1 MPRERDSEEKI
12 IYALKQIEGGAKG
25 LEMCRELGI
34 SEATL
39 YNWKKRY
46 AGMGV
51 SELRRL
57 KQLEE
62 ENRRLAVAASW
73 PSCQNL
79 SECQSQLRVSSD
91 IFLKTTMRR
100 SLSSKIRR

>member
-1 MPRERDSEEKI
+1 MPRKRHSEERI
-12 IYALKQIEGGAKG
+12 IYALKQVEGGAKG

-62 ENRRLAVAASW
+62 ENSRLKRLVADQAV
-73 PSCQNL
+73 Q
-79 SECQSQLRVSSD
+79 
-91 IFLKTTMRR
+91 IHILKEVNV
-100 SLSSKIRR
+100 KKW

>member
-1 MPRERDSEEKI
+1 
-12 IYALKQIEGGAKG
+12 LKQIEGGAKG

-46 AGMGV
+46 AGMEV

-62 ENRRLAVAASW
+62 ENRRLKGLIADLTLDKHILQELL
-73 PSCQNL
+73 P
-79 SECQSQLRVSSD
+79 
-91 IFLKTTMRR
+91 K
-100 SLSSKIRR
+100 KP

>member
-1 MPRERDSEEKI
+1 MPRRRHSEERI

-57 KQLEE
+57 KQLED
-62 ENRRLAVAASW
+62 ENHRLRGLVADLPLISTFCRTCCEKSPKARA
-73 PSCQNL
+73 PSAAHL
-79 SECQSQLRVSSD
+79 SDHRVV
-91 IFLKTTMRR
+91 
-100 SLSSKIRR
+100 

>member
-1 MPRERDSEEKI
+1 MPRKRHSEERI
-12 IYALKQIEGGAKG
+12 IYALKKIEGGAKG
-25 LEMCRELGI
+25 LEMCRELEI

-62 ENRRLAVAASW
+62 ENSRLKRLVADQAV
-73 PSCQNL
+73 Q
-79 SECQSQLRVSSD
+79 
-91 IFLKTTMRR
+91 IHILKEVNV
-100 SLSSKIRR
+100 KKW

>member
-1 MPRERDSEEKI
+1 MPRKRHSEERI

-57 KQLEE
+57 KQLED
-62 ENRRLAVAASW
+62 ENRRLKGLVADQAV
-73 PSCQNL
+73 Q
-79 SECQSQLRVSSD
+79 
-91 IFLKTTMRR
+91 IHILKEVNV
-100 SLSSKIRR
+100 KKW

>member
-1 MPRERDSEEKI
+1 MPRKRHREERI

-62 ENRRLAVAASW
+62 ENRRLKGLVADLTLDKHIL
-73 PSCQNL
+73 Q
-79 SECQSQLRVSSD
+79 EVLR
-91 IFLKTTMRR
+91 K
-100 SLSSKIRR
+100 KP

>member
-1 MPRERDSEEKI
+1 MPRKRHSEETST
-12 IYALKQIEGGAKG
+12 LGGRQIEGGAKG
-25 LEMCRELGI
+25 VEMCLELGI

-62 ENRRLAVAASW
+62 ENRRLKGLVADLTLDKHIL
-73 PSCQNL
+73 Q
-79 SECQSQLRVSSD
+79 EVLR
-91 IFLKTTMRR
+91 K
-100 SLSSKIRR
+100 KP

>member
-1 MPRERDSEEKI
+1 MPRKRHSEEKI

-57 KQLEE
+57 KQLED
-62 ENRRLAVAASW
+62 ENRRLKGLVADLTLDKHIL
-73 PSCQNL
+73 Q
-79 SECQSQLRVSSD
+79 EVLR
-91 IFLKTTMRR
+91 K
-100 SLSSKIRR
+100 KP